1 MTSENKWTTVITP
14 KKKWFDLN
22 LKELKNYRD
31 LIFLLVKRTFVAQ
44 YKQTILGPLW
54 AIIQP
59 LLTTVVFTVVFAG
72 IANISTD
79 TVPAFLFYMC
89 GNVAWAYF
97 SSTLTSTSSTFTANS
112 AILSKVYFPRLV
124 MPISSA
130 VSNLISFGIQLV
142 MFLGFWLYYL
152 LTTDAV
158 QPNAYICLLPVLVV
172 EMAALALGCGVII
185 SALTTKYR
193 DLTHLVSFG
202 VSLWMYGTPIAYTM
216 NIVPEKWLFLFR
228 LNPMTPI
235 IEILRYG
242 FFGSGDCP
250 LGYWFISLGTTFIIL
265 FLGILLF
272 SRIEKSFVDTV

>member
-1 MTSENKWTTVITP
+1 MNEKEWTTVITP
-14 KKKWFDLN
+14 HKGWFNLN
-22 LKELKNYRD
+22 LKELKNYKD

-79 TVPAFLFYMC
+79 AVPAFVFYMC

-97 SSTLTSTSSTFTANS
+97 SNTLTATSSTFTANS

-124 MPISSA
+124 MPISTA
-130 VSNLISFGIQLV
+130 ISNLISFGIQLI
-142 MFLGFWLYYL
+142 MFVCFWVYYL
-152 LTTDAV
+152 LTTDGIH
-158 QPNAYICLLPVLVV
+158 PNAYLCLLPILVV
-172 EMAALALGCGVII
+172 QMAALALGCGVII

-193 DLTHLVSFG
+193 DLAHLVSFG

-216 NIVPEKWLFLFR
+216 NIVPEKWAFLIR
-228 LNPMTPI
+228 LNPMTPV

-242 FFGSGDCP
+242 FFGSGECP
-250 LGYWFISLGTTFIIL
+250 LNYWFISLGTSFLIL
-265 FLGILLF
+265 FLGVLLF
-272 SRIEKSFVDTV
+272 SRIEKNFVDTV